1 MIQVLDVLN
10 VSGVSEVRETEMTM
24 VAGTLRRSQQR
35 AIDRIFSHEITARMR
50 GLSDAASRLDAADRL
65 LLEEGSFIHSTEF
78 ETLTLPGL
86 EARRDEGDLF
96 VKQRSAGDSEGVIDR
111 MASTALLTH
120 HGEQYYFCRMNYLMF
135 WANALR
141 STLKPNRATA
151 KTVARIQVLLAEA
164 QRSRSTIVDSNLR
177 LVLSLARKFSNND
190 LEFEDLVS
198 EGSLIL
204 VKAVDKFDY
213 SRGFRFSTYA
223 THSIQRHFFRRWKT
237 NQRRSGLVQVSS
249 PEILAELVPTA
260 EPEIESDLDV
270 AQLKP
275 IMRKMATEL
284 DEREQHIILE
294 RYGLGPT
301 GVAQTL
307 RALAADLGISKER
320 VRQLQIKALDKLQEL
335 ANVPKPVAVSA
346 S

>member
-1 MIQVLDVLN
+1 
-10 VSGVSEVRETEMTM
+10 MTI
-24 VAGTLRRSQQR
+24 VAGTQRRSQQR
-35 AIDRIFSHEITARMR
+35 AIDRVFAQGINNRVRVLGDSLRRAE
-50 GLSDAASRLDAADRL
+50 AADGL
-65 LLEEGSFIHSTEF
+65 LLEEGSFIHSAEF
-78 ETLTLPGL
+78 ETLTLTEL
-86 EARRDEGDLF
+86 EARRDESELF
-96 VKQRSAGDSEGVIDR
+96 VKQRSGADSEGVIDR

-120 HGEQYYFCRMNYLMF
+120 HGEQFFFCRMNYLMF

-141 STLKPNRATA
+141 ATLNPKRATA
-151 KTVARIQVLLAEA
+151 KTIARVQVLLAEA
-164 QRSRSTIVDSNLR
+164 QRSRATIVDSNLR

-249 PEILAELVPTA
+249 PEILAELVPA
-260 EPEIESDLDV
+260 MEPEVDSDLDV

-275 IMRKMATEL
+275 IMRQMATEL

-320 VRQLQIKALDKLQEL
+320 VRQLQIKALDKLQDL
-335 ANVPKPVAVSA
+335 AGASAKPVAASVS
-346 S
+346 

>member
-1 MIQVLDVLN
+1 
-10 VSGVSEVRETEMTM
+10 MTTY
-24 VAGTLRRSQQR
+24 AGTKKRAQQR
-35 AIDRIFSHEITARMR
+35 AIDRIFADGITK
-50 GLSDAASRLDAADRL
+50 RLRRLETPKQRTEAADQL
-65 LLEEGSFIHSTEF
+65 LLEEGSFIHTEEF
-78 ETLTLPGL
+78 EALSLSEL
-86 EARRDEGDLF
+86 ESRRDEGELF
-96 VKQRSAGDSEGVIDR
+96 VKQRASADKEGVIDR

-120 HGEQYYFCRMNYLMF
+120 HGEQYFFCRMNYLMY
-135 WANALR
+135 WANVLR
-141 STLKPNRATA
+141 STLNPRRPTA
-151 KTVARIQVLLAEA
+151 KAIARIQVLLAEA
-164 QRSRSTIVDSNLR
+164 RRSRATVVDSNLR

-190 LEFEDLVS
+190 VEFEDLVS

-249 PEILAELVPTA
+249 PEILAELVPA
-260 EPEIESDLDV
+260 FEPEDESDIDV
-270 AQLKP
+270 AQLQP
-275 IMRKMATEL
+275 IMRRMATEL

-301 GVAQTL
+301 GVARTL

-335 ANVPKPVAVSA
+335 AGAPRKPFAPSI